1 MASLAEIFGYQPQST
16 LGYQDV
22 AGNTFNNYQSA
33 LESSDSF
40 QFSNPDQYGSLGAS
54 ELVTLQPDAIKAPA
68 AAGDTTLG
76 LNNSTWGTIGTIGQL
91 GTGLANA
98 YMGYKNLGLAE
109 DTFAFNKDMM
119 NKQYAMAKDDYD
131 RQVARSS
138 SIGTQMNAG
147 KVS

>member
-1 MASLAEIFGYQPQST
+1 
-16 LGYQDV
+16 
-22 AGNTFNNYQSA
+22 
-33 LESSDSF
+33 
-40 QFSNPDQYGSLGAS
+40 
-54 ELVTLQPDAIKAPA
+54 
-68 AAGDTTLG
+68 
-76 LNNSTWGTIGTIGQL
+76 
-91 GTGLANA
+91 
-98 YMGYKNLGLAE
+98 MGYKNLGLAE